1 MIFVKIIQ
9 YYQDEQIK
17 HYQCSQHNIRNKIN
31 KCKILKIFDIYL
43 LDPQSTSCVQ
53 FYVLLT
59 SFIVKYQSPPVE
71 HLNKVMNAEWKFQK
85 LVYWVIVSPDRTS
98 EKIKTPNILYIY
110 NINTISAKIFSRLGI
125 DITIVSNT
133 F

>member
-17 HYQCSQHNIRNKIN
+17 HYQCSQNNIRNKIN

-43 LDPQSTSCVQ
+43 LDPQSTSYVQ

-59 SFIVKYQSPPVE
+59 SNIVKYQSSPVE
-71 HLNKVMNAEWKFQK
+71 HLNKVMNAE
-85 LVYWVIVSPDRTS
+85 
-98 EKIKTPNILYIY
+98 
-110 NINTISAKIFSRLGI
+110 
-125 DITIVSNT
+125 
-133 F
+133 

>member
-31 KCKILKIFDIYL
+31 KCKILKIFDIYI
-43 LDPQSTSCVQ
+43 LDPQSTSYVQ

-59 SFIVKYQSPPVE
+59 SNIVKYQSSPVE
-71 HLNKVMNAEWKFQK
+71 HLNKVMNAE
-85 LVYWVIVSPDRTS
+85 
-98 EKIKTPNILYIY
+98 
-110 NINTISAKIFSRLGI
+110 
-125 DITIVSNT
+125 
-133 F
+133 

>member
-9 YYQDEQIK
+9 YCQDKQIK
-17 HYQCSQHNIRNKIN
+17 KYKCSQHNIRNKIN

-71 HLNKVMNAEWKFQK
+71 HLNKVMNAE
-85 LVYWVIVSPDRTS
+85 
-98 EKIKTPNILYIY
+98 
-110 NINTISAKIFSRLGI
+110 
-125 DITIVSNT
+125 
-133 F
+133 